1 MGQCAGCHRGQ
12 HHTTQVSSKAAKRT
26 RRSCKGQGGA
36 GKDKGGGRAAK
47 ERVELQR
54 TRSARGGAAKDKVEL
69 QRTKVDEGYGKNSP
83 VLLMLDSET
92 IKE

>member
-1 MGQCAGCHRGQ
+1 
-12 HHTTQVSSKAAKRT
+12 VSSKAAKRT

-36 GKDKGGGRAAK
+36 AKDKGGGRAAK
-47 ERVELQR
+47 ERVELQRTKVKVELQR